1 MVFNTTD
8 IGSILGGTIAK
19 SDLDNF
25 KPEDVRALK
34 AEGDRMVIRAN
45 THTLAGAG
53 TRAARPKS
61 GDVDER
67 TVEHVASNFG
77 RDRLGDRIDPR
88 GWDLKAFKAN
98 PQLLWGHRDHEP
110 PIGRIVRAV
119 KTKGEDGAL
128 ETLSKFHSPE
138 KYGFAD
144 VVFRMVIDG
153 DLPAVSVG
161 FMPQQVER
169 PKNEDEA
176 KAMGVGRWGVLYRKQ
191 ELLELSVVT
200 VPALSTALAKSI
212 TKWEQSG
219 KVDAGALRLLE
230 RYLSDDAPTKT
241 IHRLG
246 APMCEVVDENVDPM
260 SEMSRAAGQAID
272 AALAPDMHAAQSAL
286 DSGDPWRAV
295 EVLRSVVATD
305 TLDLDDDHP
314 ETVTLD
320 YDDLREIVR
329 AEVRDGF
336 DAAVASIKN
345 NDTPHGGSHGSA
357 DESDALEPDASPEPA
372 RRSADLR
379 TEWDHLLDA
388 ANRLNAGR
396 DTETKD

>member
-1 MVFNTTD
+1 MGFNTTD

-19 SDLDNF
+19 SDLDQF

-34 AEGDRMVIRAN
+34 AEGDRMVVRSN
-45 THTLAGAG
+45 NHTLAGAG

-110 PIGRIVRAV
+110 PIGRVVRAT

-128 ETLSKFHSPE
+128 ETVSKFHSPE

-144 VVFRMVIDG
+144 IVFRMVLDG

-161 FMPQQVER
+161 FMPQEVVR

-200 VPALSTALAKSI
+200 VPALSTALSKSI

-219 KVDAGALRLLE
+219 KVDASALRLLE
-230 RYLSDDAPTKT
+230 RYLAGDAPTKT

-246 APMCEVVDENVDPM
+246 SVGCEVVDENIESTPEGVSVPESDITHKDLVDAM
-260 SEMSRAAGQAID
+260 A
-272 AALAPDMHAAQSAL
+272 
-286 DSGDPWRAV
+286 DP
-295 EVLRSVVATD
+295 E
-305 TLDLDDDHP
+305 P

-329 AEVRDGF
+329 SEVRDGF

-345 NDTPHGGSHGSA
+345 NDTPTGDSHDSA
-357 DESDALEPDASPEPA
+357 DVSDALESGLSPDPTS
-372 RRSADLR
+372 RSADSR
-379 TEWDHLLDA
+379 TEWDHLLEA

>member
-1 MVFNTTD
+1 MGFNTTD
-8 IGSILGGTIAK
+8 IGSILGGTIAE
-19 SDLDNF
+19 SDLKTF
-25 KPEDVRALK
+25 QPEDVRALK
-34 AEGDRMVIRAN
+34 AEGDRMVVRSN
-45 THTLAGAG
+45 SHTLAGAG
-53 TRAARPKS
+53 TRAARPRS
-61 GDVDER
+61 GNVDER

-77 RDRLGDRIDPR
+77 QDRLGDRIDPR

-110 PIGRIVRAV
+110 PIGRVVRAT
-119 KTKGEDGAL
+119 KTKGEAGAL
-128 ETLSKFHSPE
+128 ETVSKFHSPE

-144 VVFRMVIDG
+144 IVFRMVIDG

-219 KVDAGALRLLE
+219 KVDASALRLLE

-246 APMCEVVDENVDPM
+246 AVGCEVVDENEVDVNPPLEVVDM
-260 SEMSRAAGQAID
+260 RTAKQAELRAAEIAREDGGMD
-272 AALAPDMHAAQSAL
+272 FS
-286 DSGDPWRAV
+286 DPG
-295 EVLRSVVATD
+295 
-305 TLDLDDDHP
+305 
-314 ETVTLD
+314 TVTLD
-320 YDDLREIVR
+320 YDDLREVIR

-345 NDTPHGGSHGSA
+345 NDTPPGDSQDSA
-357 DESDALEPDASPEPA
+357 DESEALESGLSPDTTN
-372 RRSADLR
+372 RSADSR
-379 TEWDHLLDA
+379 TAWDLLLDT
-388 ANRLNAGR
+388 ANRLNADR

>member
-1 MVFNTTD
+1 MGFNTTD
-8 IGSILGGTIAK
+8 IGSILGGTIAE
-19 SDLDNF
+19 SDLDHF

-53 TRAARPKS
+53 TRAVRPKS

-67 TVEHVASNFG
+67 TVAHVASNFG
-77 RDRLGDRIDPR
+77 RDRLGDRIDLR
-88 GWDLKAFKAN
+88 GWDLKAFRAN

-110 PIGRIVRAV
+110 PIGRIVRAT

-128 ETLSKFHSPE
+128 ETVSKFHSPE

-144 VVFRMVIDG
+144 IVFRMVIDG

-212 TKWEQSG
+212 TRWEQSG
-219 KVDAGALRLLE
+219 KVDASALRLLE
-230 RYLSDDAPTKT
+230 RYLAGDAPTKT

-246 APMCEVVDENVDPM
+246 SVGCEVVDENDE
-260 SEMSRAAGQAID
+260 SEDAIEHIARVSAEAAAR
-272 AALAPDMHAAQSAL
+272 AL
-286 DSGDPWRAV
+286 DDKIMAGMDP
-295 EVLRSVVATD
+295 D
-305 TLDLDDDHP
+305 P

-329 AEVRDGF
+329 AECRDGF
-336 DAAVASIKN
+336 EAALASIKN
-345 NDTPHGGSHGSA
+345 NDTPHVDSHGSA
-357 DESDALEPDASPEPA
+357 DESDALEPGLSPEPA
-372 RRSADLR
+372 SRSADTR
-379 TEWDHLLDA
+379 TEWDDLLDT
-388 ANRLNAGR
+388 ANRLNAQR
-396 DTETKD
+396 DTELRD